1 MPNAGLKI
9 DGSGSFGVIN
19 RKRGKWAG
27 PGWDIYSAHI
37 HFQFSARQQPAANSS
52 KAATKSRNTTE

>member
-9 DGSGSFGVIN
+9 DGGGSLGVIN

-37 HFQFSARQQPAANSS
+37 HFQLSGRQQPAANSS
-52 KAATKSRNTTE
+52 IAAPKKLQKYH